1 MATRPRSPKHEYE
14 LYVELE
20 IERYKDKVPRRTL
33 LAIGDEA
40 VKSLETQ
47 AQTSLTELLLCA
59 EVDRIIKQRLGLQP
73 YVAWKRKQAKT
84 IAEWKKPERWGM
96 RADDA
101 LVRAAKSASPGHF
114 LLAGAIEEGPALYLA
129 ANGCE
134 VITLDPDEETLER
147 VHVAAAAVGLTSR
160 IHGLVADLGSWSPDG
175 PLNAVVC
182 AAAAFSGLSD
192 AERRRARRSPANR
205 GRRSAVPRSGRAAS
219 RARSSRPCA
228 SRPRSSRSA
237 GARSHGGARRPRAP
251 RTRRPR
257 TRRR

>member
-73 YVAWKRKQAKT
+73 YAAWKRKQAKT

-96 RADDA
+96 GADDA

-160 IHGLVADLGSWSPDG
+160 IHGLVADHGSWSPDG

-192 AERRRARRSPANR
+192 AERRRAIALLQSATTAGGTHMVGTSAHGMRLFPIEELRSVYLGWQVSVER
-205 GRRSAVPRSGRAAS
+205 GGTSTETFLAMKMVS
-219 RARSSRPCA
+219 
-228 SRPRSSRSA
+228 
-237 GARSHGGARRPRAP
+237 
-251 RTRRPR
+251 
-257 TRRR
+257 